1 MVGLIHEFTYYCV
14 LESGLKQP
22 EHLQFLVAIT
32 AEQIKRTYTIRV
44 GELNES
50 GLVVKAG
57 NAIGDCLAAEGNFFC
72 GHFRMSHSLHNG
84 FTGVDGRFTVMKK
97 V

>member
-57 NAIGDCLAAEGNFFC
+57 NAIGDCLAAEGNFSADISGC
-72 GHFRMSHSLHNG
+72 PTPCT
-84 FTGVDGRFTVMKK
+84 TGSRVSMGVSR
-97 V
+97 